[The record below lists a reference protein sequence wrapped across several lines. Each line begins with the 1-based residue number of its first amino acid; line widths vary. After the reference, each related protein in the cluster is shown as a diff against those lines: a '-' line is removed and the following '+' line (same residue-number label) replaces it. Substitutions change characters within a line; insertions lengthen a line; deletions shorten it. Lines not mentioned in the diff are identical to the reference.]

1 VQGIRRLAG
10 VAGILDG
17 LRKVYRERSVME
29 QLPLW
34 AQFLVFLVA
43 LAGVFV
49 LALCARRTPPG
60 AERKPWTK
68 DGRWR

>member
-1 VQGIRRLAG
+1 M
-10 VAGILDG
+10 D
-17 LRKVYRERSVME
+17 

-60 AERKPWTK
+60 GERKPWTK
-68 DGRWR
+68 DGKWR

>member
-1 VQGIRRLAG
+1 MG
-10 VAGILDG
+10 
-17 LRKVYRERSVME
+17 

-34 AQFLVFLVA
+34 AEFLVFPVA
-43 LAGVFV
+43 LAGVFVGVFV

-68 DGRWR
+68 DGKWR